1 MKLTLAQKILWVA
14 AALALF
20 AFAALNWTGGM
31 RTSGTGEAVQ
41 EAFRPEFQL
50 EDAAGRPVTSED
62 FRGRYQLVFFG
73 FTNCPDV
80 CPTTL
85 SEVAQ
90 VMDGLGSE
98 ADRVQP
104 LFLSVDPERD
114 AGAELA
120 EFTSAFHPSILGL
133 AGSPEATQAAAESF
147 KIFFAREDDAAA
159 PGGYS
164 MAHASAL
171 YLIGPDGDWL
181 RQYEYGMPA
190 ADILADLQNRLEG
203 SLP

>member
-1 MKLTLAQKILWVA
+1 MKLTFAQKMLWAA
-14 AALALF
+14 AALALL
-20 AFAALNWTGGM
+20 AFAALVWTGGL
-31 RTSGTGEAVQ
+31 RAGGTEEATQ
-41 EAFRPEFQL
+41 EAFRPEFRL
-50 EDAAGRPVTSED
+50 EDAADRPVTSEG

-104 LFLSVDPERD
+104 LFISVDPERD

-147 KIFFAREDDAAA
+147 KVFFAREDDAAA
-159 PGGYS
+159 PDGYS

-171 YLIGPDGDWL
+171 YLIGPEGDWL
-181 RQYEYGMPA
+181 RQYAYGMPA
-190 ADILADLQNRLEG
+190 AYILADLQNRL
-203 SLP
+203 

>member
-1 MKLTLAQKILWVA
+1 MKLTFAQKMLWAA
-14 AALALF
+14 AALALL
-20 AFAALNWTGGM
+20 AFAALVWTGGL
-31 RTSGTGEAVQ
+31 RAGGTEEATQ
-41 EAFRPEFQL
+41 EAFRPEFRL
-50 EDAAGRPVTSED
+50 EDAADRPVTSEG

-104 LFLSVDPERD
+104 LFISVDPERD

-147 KIFFAREDDAAA
+147 KVFFAREDDAAA
-159 PGGYS
+159 PDGYS

-171 YLIGPDGDWL
+171 YLIGPEGDWL
-181 RQYEYGMPA
+181 RQYAYGMPA
-190 ADILADLQNRLEG
+190 ADILADLQNRL
-203 SLP
+203 